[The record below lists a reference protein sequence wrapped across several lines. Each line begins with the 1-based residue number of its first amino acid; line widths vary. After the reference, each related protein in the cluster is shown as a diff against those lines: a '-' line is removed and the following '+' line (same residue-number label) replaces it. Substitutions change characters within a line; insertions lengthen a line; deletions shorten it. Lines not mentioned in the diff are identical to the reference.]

1 MANLAKIIPMS
12 QYRDSSGTS
21 QVDQQSKELEKK
33 SLDVNEKLVK
43 TSEKL
48 ATNLEK
54 LALAVRGGGIKSSG
68 AGEVNYKQG
77 GTFDQRTVKDQFKDG
92 LLGRKGSDGKRDPFD
107 QDSLK
112 YKLGSV
118 RGLGKSVFGMK
129 DDSFFGNLAGR
140 REDKLKR
147 ADTLMK
153 MNPQMKNLKQFG
165 GDDEKV
171 RQYYIKQHEEKFAPA
186 QAKTQAE
193 KYKMDSLM
201 ASGISE
207 EELGKSIGGKRQ
219 KKALETAQAEELS
232 VDKFRKQE
240 VKGVLGG
247 MAASVA
253 GPAASEMPSNVI
265 PFPSKGDGGDVLGGA
280 KETELENLRLM
291 NTQNEL
297 FSNVQENTAAFPI
310 YLEEWR
316 EEKTRIAKADAELLA
331 AVKAGGSGSS
341 IGDVADSAMD
351 MLGKG
356 GKKAGKVGKI
366 GGIASKAGS
375 LLQGASKFAG
385 PAAAI
390 ASVGAGA
397 YTAYSGYTGANEK
410 LAKGEITAEE
420 ATVEKGGAIG
430 EGTGMA
436 VGGTVG
442 ALKGAAVGAAIGS
455 VVPVLGTAVGGLIGA
470 AVGGLGG
477 SFLGGKAGSFL
488 GETGGKIVN
497 AFSGPNPDKSGAAA
511 KTETLANAPNTQTA
525 PKEAEVKF
533 SRAKVQQEKIGG
545 HTIAGYESGYNLSGK
560 KEDVD
565 EAMKQ
570 WDAFGKAESAN
581 DAAAMDDAAKKFI
594 AIAKK
599 IESPEYK
606 AKMREISDR
615 QNKGKKKESEG
626 KGKEQAAAAT
636 ATPKAEAA
644 QAASATATASSPKA
658 DAAKP
663 AAAKPAGGSVTTK
676 TEKIQIAGDDFVAG
690 SPLSDKQMRAISMK
704 KMMDKDNKYPYPA
717 EVEAQYAK
725 QKPEFDTANKK
736 MEADAL
742 ASGKKGFDEGAVKP
756 ANAPT
761 SSKAVDSF
769 SKDVATAKEGQGGT
783 QVNSTNTVSQT
794 NVQQR
799 TTTAIK
805 PPIRNNDSSL
815 SKYNDSKYAF

>member
-147 ADTLMK
+147 ADTMMK

-171 RQYYIKQHEEKFAPA
+171 RDYYVKQHEEKFAPA

-240 VKGVLGG
+240 VKGVIGG

-253 GPAASEMPSNVI
+253 GPTASNVI
-265 PFPSKGDGGDVLGGA
+265 PFPSQGGDVVGGA

-297 FSNVQENTAAFPI
+297 FSKVQENTAAFPI

-316 EEKTRIAKADAELLA
+316 EEKGRAKKADEDQLA
-331 AVKAGGSGSS
+331 ATKAGGGSGSS
-341 IGDVADSAMD
+341 IGDVASGAMD
-351 MLGKG
+351 MFGKGKG
-356 GKKAGKVGKI
+356 GMMGKAGGMLKGAGGALMRNAGPLAAAAAVI
-366 GGIASKAGS
+366 GGG
-375 LLQGASKFAG
+375 
-385 PAAAI
+385 
-390 ASVGAGA
+390 V
-397 YTAYSGYTGANEK
+397 TAYKGYTGANEK

-430 EGTGMA
+430 EGTGQA
-436 VGGTVG
+436 VGGAVG

-497 AFSGPNPDKSGAAA
+497 AFSGPNPDKSGATA
-511 KTETLANAPNTQTA
+511 KTQTLANAPNTQTA
-525 PKEAEVKF
+525 PKEAPAAPT
-533 SRAKVQQEKIGG
+533 AKQQEEGLKAYDKAYHEARSDGKTVAESKKI
-545 HTIAGYESGYNLSGK
+545 AAESRSKALGQGQTTKPTSPTAPAEKTQAMATPSATPKQEEGLKAYDKAYTDARSSGK
-560 KEDVD
+560 TV
-565 EAMKQ
+565 
-570 WDAFGKAESAN
+570 AESKKIASE
-581 DAAAMDDAAKKFI
+581 AAKT
-594 AIAKK
+594 
-599 IESPEYK
+599 
-606 AKMREISDR
+606 
-615 QNKGKKKESEG
+615 
-626 KGKEQAAAAT
+626 AAAT
-636 ATPKAEAA
+636 PATTTGDFARADRGASVPATDGKTAPSDRAKMAE
-644 QAASATATASSPKA
+644 
-658 DAAKP
+658 D
-663 AAAKPAGGSVTTK
+663 
-676 TEKIQIAGDDFVAG
+676 
-690 SPLSDKQMRAISMK
+690 
-704 KMMDKDNKYPYPA
+704 
-717 EVEAQYAK
+717 AK
-725 QKPEFDTANKK
+725 QNALRDGASPQ
-736 MEADAL
+736 EADAI
-742 ASGKKGFDEGAVKP
+742 AAKMMKFGSVISAGQGRGDVYRPATVDTTFKP
-756 ANAPT
+756 ASAPT
-761 SSKAVDSF
+761 ASKAVDSF

-783 QVNSTNTVSQT
+783 QVNSTNSISQT
-794 NVQQR
+794 NVQQK

-805 PPIRNNDSSL
+805 QPIRNNDSSL